1 VDYANFDFN
10 LIIMT
15 LSDVQISD
23 LEVHENDY
31 IIYYLIDKAAFAYS
45 SIKYLLREY
54 NKSIYLNCHFQF
66 GEMI

>member
-31 IIYYLIDKAAFAYS
+31 IIYY
-45 SIKYLLREY
+45 
-54 NKSIYLNCHFQF
+54 
-66 GEMI
+66 